1 MKRRVHSVY
10 QDLSETGNTRTNKAF
25 YLRALSGQKQ
35 YGLNRM
41 SNCCD
46 VDKTYNANITI
57 LLM

>member
-1 MKRRVHSVY
+1 MY